1 VVSYSVVVLLVLSG
15 DEEVC
20 YDTDGPVADG
30 PEAARPTLS
39 STVHEAAAQPLPLPS
54 LRSVCQSFQLA
65 VAAEIDALDATSSAF
80 KAAERWEYDPI

>member
-20 YDTDGPVADG
+20 YDTDSPAADG

-65 VAAEIDALDATSSAF
+65 VAAEIDALNATSSAF